1 MIRYTYGSLKGL
13 MLLLFL
19 LVFSQTDIYATAYDI
34 HFKLNPPTD
43 SLYYLA
49 HYYGDRVFMS
59 DTALVDQA
67 GNIRFTGDEALPGG
81 VYILVSAEK
90 ARLLE
95 FIVDQEQHFQITLP
109 ANDGHE
115 DIKVEGSREN
125 TLFFAHIRLS
135 NQIGELAEKR
145 KQQEQA
151 SIDEGLIQ
159 KQLGVVR
166 QDMRTLRDSIISLY
180 PDRLLG
186 KMLLAMQEVSV
197 PDSLQS
203 QSDKAYRYYK
213 DNYWK
218 NTDLADD
225 RLLRTP
231 LLPGKLR
238 TYFEQLIPPQADS
251 IIRAVDHI
259 LARTTDGSLLQSFL
273 VWHFT
278 TEYQNPKIMGLE
290 KVFVHLADEYFAR
303 REIANTSTSL
313 RNQIME
319 RADQLRN
326 LLIGVPAPNL
336 ILIDTAHQFLS
347 FKDIEARF
355 TVLFFWDYD
364 CGICKKDLK
373 VLQELYHSQK
383 YELEVYAI
391 GTNSDLDGWKKYIQE
406 NELGWI
412 NVNGTRSVTQNFHEL
427 YDIYGTPVIYVLD
440 QDKHIIAKQINA
452 SQLDMFFENYL
463 NFN

>member
-1 MIRYTYGSLKGL
+1 MIRVTHSCLKGL
-13 MLLLFL
+13 ILFFFL
-19 LVFSQTDIYATAYDI
+19 MVFSQTAILATGYDI
-34 HFKLNPPTD
+34 QIKIKPPVD

-59 DTALVDQA
+59 DTALADKTGDV
-67 GNIRFTGDEALPGG
+67 RFAGDEALPGG
-81 VYILVSAEK
+81 VYILVSADK

-109 ANDGHE
+109 PDDAHE
-115 DIKVEGSREN
+115 DISVNGSSEN
-125 TLFFAHIRLS
+125 TLFFEHIRLS
-135 NQIGELAEKR
+135 NQIGEWAEKR

-151 SIDEGLIQ
+151 SIDEELIQ
-159 KQLGVVR
+159 TQLDALR
-166 QDMRTLRDSIISLY
+166 HDIHSLRDSIISLY
-180 PDRLLG
+180 PDRLLS

-197 PDSLQS
+197 PDSLQN

-213 DNYWK
+213 NNYWK
-218 NTDLADD
+218 KTDLADD

-238 TYFEQLIPPQADS
+238 TYFDQLVPPQADS

-259 LARTTDGSLLQSFL
+259 LARTADGSLLQSFL

-290 KVFVHLADEYFAR
+290 KVFVHLADAYFAQK
-303 REIANTSTSL
+303 EIANTSASL
-313 RNQIME
+313 REQIMD
-319 RADQLRN
+319 RADRLRN

-336 ILIDTAHQFLS
+336 ILTDTTNQFLS
-347 FKDIEARF
+347 FQEIEARF

-364 CGICKKDLK
+364 CGICKKDMK

-391 GTNSDLDGWKKYIQE
+391 GTNSDFDEWKKYIRE
-406 NELGWI
+406 HELDWI
-412 NVNGTRSVTQNFHEL
+412 NVNGTRSVTQSFYDL

-440 QDKHIIAKQINA
+440 REKHIIAKQINA